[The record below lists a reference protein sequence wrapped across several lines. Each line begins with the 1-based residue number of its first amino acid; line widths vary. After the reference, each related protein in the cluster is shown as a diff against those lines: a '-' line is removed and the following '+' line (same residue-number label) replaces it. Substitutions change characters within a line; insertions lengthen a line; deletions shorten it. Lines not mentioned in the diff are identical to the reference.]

1 MDNNFWSIAIGI
13 FLCILSFIK
22 YSDADKLKLWIEN
35 FLEKISPL
43 QEIEEDEV
51 VELEEVT
58 ELIHEF
64 IIRNQ
69 KIFCNINNI
78 KDEQKSG

>member
-78 KDEQKSG
+78 KDEQKSD

>member
-1 MDNNFWSIAIGI
+1 MDNSFWSVAIGV
-13 FLCILSFIK
+13 FLCVLSFIK
-22 YSDADKLKLWIEN
+22 YSDTDELKQWIEN

-43 QEIEEDEV
+43 NEIEEDEV

-58 ELIHEF
+58 ELIHDF

-69 KIFCNINNI
+69 KIFSRINI
-78 KDEQKSG
+78 KDEQ

>member
-1 MDNNFWSIAIGI
+1 MDSNFWSVAIGV
-13 FLCILSFIK
+13 FLCVLSFIK
-22 YSDADKLKLWIEN
+22 YSDTDELKRWIEN

-43 QEIEEDEV
+43 DEIEEDEV

-58 ELIHEF
+58 ELIHDF

-69 KIFCNINNI
+69 EIFSKINI
-78 KDEQKSG
+78 KDE